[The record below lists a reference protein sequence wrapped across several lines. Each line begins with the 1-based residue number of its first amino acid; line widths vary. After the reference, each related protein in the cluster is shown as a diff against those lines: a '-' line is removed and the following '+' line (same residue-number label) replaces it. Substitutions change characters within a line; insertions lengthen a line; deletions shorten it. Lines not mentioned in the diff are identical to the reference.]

1 MLQSSSMHENHGCEP
16 AKKWLMLRAGIKSL
30 FLQRGKTAYDL
41 LGYGQGITQPNCEKK
56 IMSLAARPYRSVLY
70 VPGSNDRALEKARTL
85 PADAL
90 IFDLEDAVAA
100 DAKVNARDM
109 VAAAIRAGGYGPR
122 VCLVRVNGLDTE
134 WGRADV
140 AACVGMDIDGLVLP
154 KVSSAAD
161 ADVLA
166 ALIPD
171 VPIWA
176 MMESPLGILNAVE
189 IAAHPKVAGLIMGT
203 NDLGHDLGG
212 RQTADRAP
220 LVLALQTCLLAARA
234 HRLVCLD
241 GVYNAFRDTDGLRGE
256 CEQGRD
262 MGFDGKT
269 LIHPA
274 QVAVANLV
282 FGPTSSEV
290 ELSKRQI
297 AAFEDAAK
305 AGKGVAVVDG
315 RIVEIL
321 HAETAR
327 ATLAKAATIAAM
339 EG

>member
-1 MLQSSSMHENHGCEP
+1 MTPVS
-16 AKKWLMLRAGIKSL
+16 
-30 FLQRGKTAYDL
+30 
-41 LGYGQGITQPNCEKK
+41 
-56 IMSLAARPYRSVLY
+56 RPFRSVLY
-70 VPGSNDRALEKARTL
+70 IPGSSARALEKARSL

-100 DAKVNARDM
+100 DQKPNARVM
-109 VAAAIRAGGYGPR
+109 VAEAVRAGAYRPR
-122 VCLVRVNGLDTE
+122 ARLVRVNGLDTE
-134 WGRADV
+134 WGRDDV
-140 AACVGMDIDGLVLP
+140 AAYVGLDIDGMVLP
-154 KVSSAAD
+154 KVGCGAD
-161 ADVLA
+161 VDVLA

-171 VPIWA
+171 VAIWA

-189 IAAHPKVAGLIMGT
+189 IAAHPRVAGLVMGT

-212 RQTADRAP
+212 RHTPDRAP
-220 LVLALQTCLLAARA
+220 LILALQTCLLAARA

-256 CEQGRD
+256 CQQGRD

-274 QVAVANLV
+274 QVAVANTV
-282 FGPTSSEV
+282 FGPTDGEV
-290 ELSKRQI
+290 DMAKRQI
-297 AAFEDAAK
+297 VAFEDAAK

-327 ATLAKAATIAAM
+327 ATLAKAAAIAAM

>member
-1 MLQSSSMHENHGCEP
+1 
-16 AKKWLMLRAGIKSL
+16 
-30 FLQRGKTAYDL
+30 
-41 LGYGQGITQPNCEKK
+41 
-56 IMSLAARPYRSVLY
+56 MSLAARPYRSVLY
-70 VPGSNDRALEKARTL
+70 IPGSNDRALEKARSL

-90 IFDLEDAVAA
+90 IFDLEDAVAV
-100 DAKVNARDM
+100 DEKLNARVM
-109 VAAAIRAGGYGPR
+109 AADAIRAGGYGPR
-122 VCLVRVNGLDTE
+122 ARLVRVNGLDTQ
-134 WGRADV
+134 WGREDV
-140 AACVGMDIDGLVLP
+140 AAYVGIDIDGMVLP
-154 KVSSAAD
+154 KVGSAAD

-166 ALIPD
+166 ALIPA

-189 IAAHPKVAGLIMGT
+189 IAAHPRVAGLIMGT

-274 QVAVANLV
+274 QVAVANSV

-290 ELSKRQI
+290 EMAKRQI
-297 AAFEDAAK
+297 AAFEDAAES
-305 AGKGVAVVDG
+305 GKGVAVVDG

-327 ATLAKAATIAAM
+327 ATLAKVAAIATM